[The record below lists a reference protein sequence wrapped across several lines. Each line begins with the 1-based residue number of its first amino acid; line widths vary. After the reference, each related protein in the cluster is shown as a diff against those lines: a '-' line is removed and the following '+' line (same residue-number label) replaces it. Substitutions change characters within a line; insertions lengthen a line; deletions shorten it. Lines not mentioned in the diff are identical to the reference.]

1 MKTALIGLF
10 SAVLLVGGAAAQ
22 DATPTGTP
30 PPEPQT
36 SNPSQPQT
44 STPAD
49 TQTPQQLPESQAT
62 ANQNSPQSAPQQ
74 PATQTQTPQTQV
86 PQASSAST
94 QPNTIK
100 RVAPGSVI
108 PVELTKSIDA
118 KKAKSGDEVVAKV
131 TMDLKSNSG
140 EVVFAKDT
148 KVVGHVTEAQAR
160 NKDQKESQVGIMF
173 DKAVTKTGD
182 MQLPMSIQAVIAP
195 QNPNNTDQGGNANN
209 ATAATA
215 GTARPSGMSGSNQ
228 AQPPAAAPTNNAS
241 TGTDAAASP
250 RPQITGNTQGVVGF
264 SNLNLAAAPDSNQ
277 GSVLT
282 SDKNNV
288 KLDSG
293 TFMLLRVNQ

>member
-10 SAVLLVGGAAAQ
+10 SAALLVGGAAAQ

-100 RVAPGSVI
+100 RVAPGNVI

-131 TMDLKSNSG
+131 TRDLKSNSG

-195 QNPNNTDQGGNANN
+195 QNPNNTDQGGNN

-228 AQPPAAAPTNNAS
+228 VQPPTPPSTGSTGAS
-241 TGTDAAASP
+241 TESAPAP

-264 SNLNLAAAPDSNQ
+264 SNLNLAAASDANQ
-277 GSVLT
+277 GSILT

>member
-1 MKTALIGLF
+1 MKNILIGLF
-10 SAVLLVGGAAAQ
+10 SAALLLGGAAAQ
-22 DATPTGTP
+22 DATAPAGT
-30 PPEPQT
+30 PQT
-36 SNPSQPQT
+36 SNPTQPQT
-44 STPAD
+44 SSPAD
-49 TQTPQQLPESQAT
+49 TRTPQQLPETQPP
-62 ANQNSPQSAPQQ
+62 ANQPSPQSAPQQ
-74 PATQTQTPQTQV
+74 PATQTQTPQ
-86 PQASSAST
+86 ASSNSG
-94 QPNTIK
+94 QPGAIK

-108 PVELTKSIDA
+108 PVQLTKSIDA
-118 KKAKSGDEVVAKV
+118 KKAKTGDEVVAKV

-195 QNPNNTDQGGNANN
+195 QNPNSTDQGGTET
-209 ATAATA
+209 ATATTA
-215 GTARPSGMSGSNQ
+215 SGARPSSMNGSNQ
-228 AQPPAAAPTNNAS
+228 AQPPTTAPTNNAS
-241 TGTDAAASP
+241 TGTDASASP

-264 SNLNLAAAPDSNQ
+264 SNLNLAAAPDATQ

-282 SDKNNV
+282 SDKSNV